1 MPIFEYQAL
10 NAAGNFI
17 RGVITAD
24 TPRVARSKLREEGI
38 HPIELHE
45 ESQSSIPGRS
55 PLRLWGGI
63 GAKNLALA
71 SRQLA
76 TLTEAGIPLIPSLSA
91 LIEQLGNSELKRI
104 FIQVRE
110 KVAEGNS
117 LADALGIYS
126 SVFSKIFIGLVRS
139 GEMSGTLG
147 PALGNWADLA
157 EQQVALH
164 QRIRAAMAYPVFMFF
179 VGAAVIF
186 ALLAFVVPTVTQ
198 IFAEFGRALPLPT
211 RILIFLSQFMHRY
224 WWALLAGGLLVF
236 IWVRSKARRE
246 SGSWILDRL
255 KMKIPLAGN
264 LHKKLAISRWS
275 RTLETLLDG
284 GIPLYQ
290 ALEISQGVIGN
301 RIFSQAIAAA
311 RERVREGESLTQSL
325 RESRLFPPMV
335 LEMTAVGE
343 KSGGLG
349 KMLGKIAQ
357 TFERE
362 VETDLRSLISLL
374 EPMMILIMGL
384 GVGFIAVSILLPILE
399 LSQVIR

>member
-10 NAAGNFI
+10 NAAGKFI
-17 RGVITAD
+17 RGVIDAD
-24 TPRVARSKLREEGI
+24 TPRIARSKLREEGI

-45 ESQSSIPGRS
+45 ESRSSVQGGFLFRFFGR
-55 PLRLWGGI
+55 I
-63 GAKNLALA
+63 GSKDLALA

-76 TLTEAGIPLIPSLSA
+76 TLTEAGIPLTPSLSA
-91 LIEQLGNSELKRI
+91 LIEQLGNSELRKI

-110 KVAEGNS
+110 KVSEGNS
-117 LADALGIYS
+117 FAEALGLYP
-126 SVFSKIFIGLVRS
+126 SVFPKIFIGLVRS
-139 GEMSGTLG
+139 GEMSGALG
-147 PALGNWADLA
+147 PTLGNWADLS

-179 VGAAVIF
+179 IGVIVIF
-186 ALLAFVVPTVTQ
+186 ALMAFVVPSVTQ
-198 IFAEFGRALPLPT
+198 IFTEFGRALPLPT
-211 RILIFLSQFMHRY
+211 RILIFLSQFLSRY
-224 WWALLAGGLLVF
+224 WWALLGGALIIF
-236 IWVRSKARRE
+236 IWLRKITQRE
-246 SGSWILDRL
+246 PGSLILDRV
-255 KMKIPLAGN
+255 KMGIPLAGN
-264 LHKKLAISRWS
+264 LHKKLAIARWS
-275 RTLETLLDG
+275 RTLETLLQA

-290 ALEISQGVIGN
+290 AIEISQGVIGN
-301 RIFSQAIAAA
+301 RIFSRAIATV
-311 RERVREGESLTQSL
+311 RERIREGETMTQSL
-325 RESRLFPPMV
+325 RESGLFPPMV

-343 KSGGLG
+343 KSGELG

-362 VETDLRSLISLL
+362 VETHLRSLISLL

>member
-17 RGVITAD
+17 RGVINAD
-24 TPRVARSKLREEGI
+24 TPRMARSKLREEGI
-38 HPIELHE
+38 HPIELQE
-45 ESQSSIPGRS
+45 ESQSSAPRGSLLRFLGR
-55 PLRLWGGI
+55 I
-63 GAKNLALA
+63 GAKDLALS

-76 TLTEAGIPLIPSLSA
+76 TLTEAGIPLVPSLSA
-91 LIEQLGNSELKRI
+91 LIEQLGNPELKKI
-104 FIQVRE
+104 FIQIRE
-110 KVAEGNS
+110 KVSEGSS
-117 LADALGIYS
+117 LADALGIYP
-126 SVFSKIFIGLVRS
+126 SVFPKIFVGLVRS

-147 PALGNWADLA
+147 PALGNWADLS

-164 QRIRAAMAYPVFMFF
+164 QTIRAAMAYPVFMFF
-179 VGAAVIF
+179 IGAGVIF
-186 ALLAFVVPTVTQ
+186 ALMAFVVPSVTQ
-198 IFAEFGRALPLPT
+198 IFTEFGRALPLPT
-211 RILIFLSQFMHRY
+211 RILIFLSQFMNRY
-224 WWALLAGGLLVF
+224 WWALLAGSLILF
-236 IWVRSKARRE
+236 FWLRNRAQRE
-246 SGSWILDRL
+246 SGSLILDRL
-255 KMKIPLAGN
+255 RMKIPLAGN

-275 RTLETLLDG
+275 RTLETLLKA
-284 GIPLYQ
+284 GIPLFQ

-311 RERVREGESLTQSL
+311 RERIREGEGLTQSL
-325 RESRLFPPMV
+325 RESGLFPPMV

-343 KSGGLG
+343 KSGELG

-357 TFERE
+357 AFERE
-362 VETDLRSLISLL
+362 VETNLRSLISLL

>member
-10 NAAGNFI
+10 NAAGKFI
-17 RGVITAD
+17 RGVIDAD
-24 TPRVARSKLREEGI
+24 TPRIARSKLREEGI

-45 ESQSSIPGRS
+45 ESQSSVQ
-55 PLRLWGGI
+55 GGFLFRFFRRI
-63 GAKNLALA
+63 SSKDLALA

-76 TLTEAGIPLIPSLSA
+76 TLTEAGIPLMPSLSA
-91 LIEQLGNSELKRI
+91 LVEQLGNPELKKI

-110 KVAEGNS
+110 MVSEGRS
-117 LADALGIYS
+117 FADALSIYP
-126 SVFSKIFIGLVRS
+126 SVFPKIFIGLVRS

-147 PALGNWADLA
+147 PTLGNWADLS

-179 VGAAVIF
+179 IGVLVIF
-186 ALLAFVVPTVTQ
+186 ALMAFVVPSVTQ
-198 IFAEFGRALPLPT
+198 IFTEFGRALPLPT
-211 RILIFLSQFMHRY
+211 RILIFLSQFMSRY
-224 WWALLAGGLLVF
+224 WWALLGGSLIIF
-236 IWVRSKARRE
+236 IWLRRKTQRE
-246 SGSWILDRL
+246 PGSLILDRL

-275 RTLETLLDG
+275 RTLETLLNA

-290 ALEISQGVIGN
+290 ALEISQGVVGN
-301 RIFSQAIAAA
+301 RIFSQAIATV
-311 RERVREGESLTQSL
+311 RERIQEGETMTYAL
-325 RESRLFPPMV
+325 REIGLFPPMV
-335 LEMTAVGE
+335 LEMAAVGE
-343 KSGGLG
+343 KTGELG
-349 KMLGKIAQ
+349 KMLGKTAQ

>member
-10 NAAGNFI
+10 NAAGKFI
-17 RGVITAD
+17 RGVIDAD
-24 TPRVARSKLREEGI
+24 TPRIARSKLREEGI

-45 ESQSSIPGRS
+45 ESRSSVQGGFLFRFFGR
-55 PLRLWGGI
+55 I
-63 GAKNLALA
+63 GSKDLALA

-76 TLTEAGIPLIPSLSA
+76 TLTEAGIPLTPSLSA
-91 LIEQLGNSELKRI
+91 LIEQLGNPELRKI

-110 KVAEGNS
+110 KVSEGNS
-117 LADALGIYS
+117 FAEALGLYP
-126 SVFSKIFIGLVRS
+126 SVFPKIFIGLVRS
-139 GEMSGTLG
+139 GEMSGALG
-147 PALGNWADLA
+147 PTLGNWADLS

-179 VGAAVIF
+179 IGVIVIF
-186 ALLAFVVPTVTQ
+186 ALMAFVVPSVTQ
-198 IFAEFGRALPLPT
+198 IFTEFGRALPLPT
-211 RILIFLSQFMHRY
+211 RILIFLSQFLSRY
-224 WWALLAGGLLVF
+224 WWALLGGALIIF
-236 IWVRSKARRE
+236 IWLRKITQRE
-246 SGSWILDRL
+246 PGSLILDRV
-255 KMKIPLAGN
+255 KMGIPLAGN

-275 RTLETLLDG
+275 RTLETLLQA

-290 ALEISQGVIGN
+290 AIEISQGVIGN
-301 RIFSQAIAAA
+301 RIFSRAIATV
-311 RERVREGESLTQSL
+311 RERIREGETMTQSL
-325 RESRLFPPMV
+325 RESGLFPPMV

-343 KSGGLG
+343 KSGELG
-349 KMLGKIAQ
+349 KMLGKTAQ

-362 VETDLRSLISLL
+362 VETHLRSLISLL